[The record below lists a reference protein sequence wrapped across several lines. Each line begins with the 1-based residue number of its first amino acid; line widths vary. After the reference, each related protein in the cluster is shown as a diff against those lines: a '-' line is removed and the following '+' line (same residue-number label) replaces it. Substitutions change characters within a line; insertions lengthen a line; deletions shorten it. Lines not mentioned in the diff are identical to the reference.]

1 MLMSR
6 DARVGAICAAV
17 AFGMVGLA
25 YAAVPLYA
33 LFCQVTGFGGTTQRA
48 SAPSAVVLDR
58 TITVRFDA
66 NVAPGLGW
74 RFEPVQR
81 TVEVRIG
88 ENALIFYRAT
98 NATDRPLVG
107 TSTFNVTPETAGI
120 YFQKLEC
127 FCFKEQRL
135 EPGETIE
142 MPVSFYVDP
151 RLATDP
157 ETRGLTQITLSYTFH
172 RVEKPAAP
180 TAAGKS
186 SPPPGGT

>member
-1 MLMSR
+1 MLISR
-6 DARVGAICAAV
+6 DARVGAICGAV
-17 AFGMVGLA
+17 AVGMVGLA
-25 YAAVPLYA
+25 YAAVPLYT

-48 SAPSAVVLDR
+48 KAPSAVVLDR

-81 TVEVRIG
+81 TVDVRIG

-98 NATDRPLVG
+98 NTTKGVLVG
-107 TSTFNVTPETAGI
+107 TSTFNVTPEAAGI

-127 FCFKEQRL
+127 FCFKEQML
-135 EPGETIE
+135 EPGESIE

-151 RLATDP
+151 RLASDP
-157 ETRGLTQITLSYTFH
+157 DTRGLTQITLSYTFH
-172 RVEKPAAP
+172 RVEKPKAP
-180 TAAGKS
+180 TTAAKTTL
-186 SPPPGGT
+186 PPGGT